1 MINPGPHLI
10 LMLLLSA
17 SCGGGGG
24 GSSSGNESTGVT
36 PPSNAQPYF
45 FSSSSASS
53 TSFSVVEN
61 NASAATI
68 EVDDADSGDSL
79 SLSIEGGDD
88 AAAFQFDACNAS
100 RCTSNT
106 LLFKEAPDFE
116 TPNDVSEDN
125 VYEVT
130 LGVFDGTLKVTQEV
144 SITVTNAVEGRVV
157 DAPISGASLCLD
169 QDEDWECDVLPEDQ
183 ACPAVWPP
191 DDDCFTEPSGT
202 SDAAGYYSI
211 GEGQEFPDMQRR
223 VLSIGGT
230 DILTNKELPSLAL
243 IATVNSDASEAV
255 AVTPLSTVISL
266 ASDPG
271 ATMVALG
278 FPETVTPD
286 QITGIDPWAIA
297 TGSSEASGDFAS
309 SSALAENIGV
319 TITEL
324 ESIANKVVTTSVQI
338 ANLLETA
345 NALVTDTTSAGLQTT
360 TERAAIISKT
370 VATELVEIIDA
381 AIASAGNAD
390 LGETTVINGVLK
402 ETTKEIA
409 SLIVAEIEAKQTNG
423 TLDLSDTN
431 DASVA
436 AILQIKETQEVI
448 IQTGLDDG
456 ETAKIAAISDALAE
470 TNAFVGSQV
479 ATSGIAVLTTASSAG
494 ELAEIITNT
503 STLVGQLVAGE
514 ITTENFAASAD
525 INNQAS
531 SNDGFNDSVAQF
543 TDSDGDGVFDA
554 DDVFPNNGSE
564 TVDSDGDGVGDNADV
579 FPNDGSE
586 TLDSDGDGVGNNADA
601 FPNDGSETLDSD
613 GDGIG
618 NNADPFPDNYAPS
631 FISTASASTVEHE
644 TDVATL
650 EIDDADS
657 DDTLSMGISGGVD
670 KELFEL
676 GVCNTIR
683 CAAKQLTFKTAPDFE
698 DPIDFDQDNN
708 YEVVVSASDGKDTIS
723 QELNIRVTNYALIAE
738 AKEKMRSLDFNTPS
752 ANPAENLCIVGL
764 DVPISQ
770 KLFCEEV
777 YSLLHNTLGGYP
789 NYLHLIWNPDGTD
802 ADAKPVLDKLSSM
815 LDGTLTASN
824 LPGGCL
830 SGHDEGERRT
840 ASSNFY
846 SVCYHT
852 SSFTANPFSNNEN
865 GDNEFHAAIKLSL
878 AYTHEYFHHYQ
889 RAHALER
896 GLDFQW
902 DRNNPSTTVQAPPWW
917 IEGASVAH
925 QNIWFKKHFSRL
937 SVFASSTWE
946 EAGSRGI
953 AGVADDGTYKEV
965 RRALMGAPGNKAG
978 NCAADWQMTELED
991 TYETWTSCPGK
1002 MLAAP
1007 YLAHITSWKTVWV
1020 DIPMDYYDLGFW
1032 GALKKYTGLTKEEF
1046 YSDFNEFIR
1055 AGDAEDDPPAGWAP
1069 TEADWIS
1076 ADFLNV
1082 NYERL

>member
-1 MINPGPHLI
+1 MTRGKWLLASVSLI
-10 LMLLLSA
+10 LFLGA
-17 SCGGGGG
+17 CGGGGG
-24 GSSSGNESTGVT
+24 GSSSGNESTGVA
-36 PPSNAQPYF
+36 PPSNSQPYF
-45 FSSSSASS
+45 FSSSSSSS

-88 AAAFQFDACNAS
+88 AAAFEFDSCNAS

-116 TPNDVSEDN
+116 TPNDLSEDN

-191 DDDCFTEPSGT
+191 YDDCFTEPSGT

-243 IATVNSDASEAV
+243 IAAVNTDASEPV

-271 ATMVALG
+271 AMMVALG

-297 TGSSEASGDFAS
+297 IGSSEASGDFAS
-309 SSALAENIGV
+309 SAVLAENIGV

-324 ESIANKVVTTSVQI
+324 ESIADQVITTSVQI

-360 TERAAIISKT
+360 TERAAMISKT
-370 VATELVEIIDA
+370 VAIELVDA
-381 AIASAGNAD
+381 MDVAIASAVNAD
-390 LGETTVINGVLK
+390 LSEFMVIDQVLTETTM
-402 ETTKEIA
+402 EIA

-423 TLDLSDTN
+423 ALDLSDTN

-436 AILQIKETQEVI
+436 AILQIKETQEVV

-456 ETAKIAAISDALAE
+456 ETAKIAAISSALAE

-525 INNQAS
+525 INTQAS

-554 DDVFPNNGSE
+554 DDVFPNDGSE
-564 TVDSDGDGVGDNADV
+564 TV
-579 FPNDGSE
+579 
-586 TLDSDGDGVGNNADA
+586 
-601 FPNDGSETLDSD
+601 DSD

-676 GVCNTIR
+676 GVCNTTR

-852 SSFTANPFSNNEN
+852 SEFTADPFGE
-865 GDNEFHAAIKLSL
+865 
-878 AYTHEYFHHYQ
+878 
-889 RAHALER
+889 
-896 GLDFQW
+896 
-902 DRNNPSTTVQAPPWW
+902 
-917 IEGASVAH
+917 
-925 QNIWFKKHFSRL
+925 
-937 SVFASSTWE
+937 
-946 EAGSRGI
+946 
-953 AGVADDGTYKEV
+953 
-965 RRALMGAPGNKAG
+965 
-978 NCAADWQMTELED
+978 MTRIL
-991 TYETWTSCPGK
+991 
-1002 MLAAP
+1002 
-1007 YLAHITSWKTVWV
+1007 V
-1020 DIPMDYYDLGFW
+1020 
-1032 GALKKYTGLTKEEF
+1032 
-1046 YSDFNEFIR
+1046 IR
-1055 AGDAEDDPPAGWAP
+1055 
-1069 TEADWIS
+1069 
-1076 ADFLNV
+1076 
-1082 NYERL
+1082 